1 MKILSRKLLPV
12 PALLLAMGA
21 LSLWSPEAKAQW
33 LVECIAGPGVP
44 CASATDMNRANEQ
57 LRQTH
62 SYLTTGQMGGPG
74 GVTALLSGINERL
87 GRVTNANDE
96 SIENEDLAARQ
107 RMYDERAMAERGS
120 RIPRPSAVNRA
131 CVQATTN
138 AGRSGAG
145 RAGRAATRS
154 VNDDAVD
161 RYRDAR
167 PQIHALID
175 IAADKRNLGTCSQ
188 ADIDELRPGCQ
199 GATPGD
205 RPSADIKVSSLF
217 DGGKPEETANLT
229 LDKKGFEIGKQVV
242 TNIVAI
248 PPDKL
253 VNKGQKESQAGILYM
268 IDYDRITSRQ
278 ATAASALADILGFGI
293 GLDVVL
299 DDDDNSAAAEK
310 IRQAQQAAAPF
321 LEVWG
326 NNKDEYEEMFGEGTF
341 PEAPSERELLRFSVF
356 KHYAGVQTAAEE
368 AGMSQEDRES
378 AMLEIAAISARVN
391 YAILERLE
399 KQNAILAAMLSH
411 EMDPLTSAD
420 MATRASSL
428 GNQPAQ
434 GADSASGGGS
444 DPTR

>member
-33 LVECIAGPGVP
+33 LVDCLAGPGVP

-145 RAGRAATRS
+145 GAGRAATRN
-154 VNDDAVD
+154 VNNDAVE

-167 PQIHALID
+167 PQIHALVD
-175 IAADKRNLGTCSQ
+175 IAANKRELGTCS
-188 ADIDELRPGCQ
+188 ATDIEELRPGCQ
-199 GATPGD
+199 GASPGD

-217 DGGKPEETANLT
+217 DGGKPTETANLT
-229 LDKKGFEIGKQVV
+229 LDKKGFEIGKQVI
-242 TNIVAI
+242 TNISPI

-253 VNKGQKESQAGILYM
+253 VNKNQKESQAGILYM
-268 IDYDRITSRQ
+268 IDYDRLTTRQ
-278 ATAASALADILGFGI
+278 ATVTDALADILGFGV
-293 GLDVVL
+293 GLDVVV
-299 DDDDNSAAAEK
+299 DDADDSAVAEK
-310 IRQAQQAAAPF
+310 IRQAQQTAAPF
-321 LEVWG
+321 LEVWA
-326 NNKDEYEEMFGEGTF
+326 NNREEYEEMFGRGTF
-341 PEAPSERELLRFSVF
+341 PEAPSERDLLRFSVF
-356 KHYAGVQTAAEE
+356 KHYASTQTAVEE

-378 AMLEIAAISARVN
+378 AMLELAAINARVN

-399 KQNAILAAMLSH
+399 KQNAILAATLAHMV
-411 EMDPLTSAD
+411 DPLTSAD
-420 MATRASSL
+420 MARRASSL
-428 GNQPAQ
+428 GNQPSQ
-434 GADSASGGGS
+434 GSGDGNADGGS
-444 DPTR
+444 NP